1 MRSVDELRAAVRDQT
16 IASAMLE
23 ARVLAGNEDLSWQ
36 PIQAVKE
43 VWDIGSFYDAKMVE
57 SKARYLAHNA
67 TEYNLEPNIKKR
79 SWRA

>member
-1 MRSVDELRAAVRDQT
+1 MLWDIGITCFSVRSVDELRAAVRDQT

-43 VWDIGSFYDAKMVE
+43 VWDIGSFMMPK
-57 SKARYLAHNA
+57 
-67 TEYNLEPNIKKR
+67 
-79 SWRA
+79 W